1 MLAIKPIRN
10 FTLASTLALAAL
22 TACVPNKPIFKETN
36 SPYLSEKSIE
46 MLDSFSKE
54 NKKVL
59 SDTNYVKCGADTIL
73 VQPYLETQFD
83 RFQKTIEQSI
93 QKSVPKSI
101 VDTVESKTF
110 YPTMRQYI
118 KQPKYIYAD
127 EYKDIVPV
135 IDNSKFYTKSKF
147 DVYVPVE
154 YYGIP
159 TNNK

>member
-10 FTLASTLALAAL
+10 FALASTLTLAAL
-22 TACVPNKPIFKETN
+22 TSCVPNKSVFKETS

-46 MLDSFSKE
+46 ILDSFSKE
-54 NKKVL
+54 NQKVL

-135 IDNSKFYTKSKF
+135 IDNSKFYTKSNF

>member
-10 FTLASTLALAAL
+10 FTLASTLTLAAL
-22 TACVPNKPIFKETN
+22 TSCVPNKPVFKETS

-46 MLDSFSKE
+46 ILDSFSKE
-54 NKKVL
+54 NQKVL

-73 VQPYLETQFD
+73 VHPYLETHFD

-93 QKSVPKSI
+93 QKSVPKSVI
-101 VDTVESKTF
+101 DTVESKTF

-118 KQPKYIYAD
+118 KQPKYIYTDA
-127 EYKDIVPV
+127 YKNIVPV

-154 YYGIP
+154 YYGMPIS
-159 TNNK
+159 K